1 MRKGEIYL
9 ADLGAEKGSLQ
20 AGLRPVIIVSNNAAN
35 VHSPVITVITVIP
48 MTTKKKRML
57 PTHVYI
63 QDCGLPRPSI
73 ALAEQI
79 TSINKSRMTTKMGSI
94 QQTVYEDQVTAAI
107 KVQLSM

>member
-1 MRKGEIYL
+1 MRKGDIYL
-9 ADLGAEKGSLQ
+9 ANLGAEEGSLQ
-20 AGLRPVIIVSNNAAN
+20 AGLRPVIIVSNDAAN
-35 VHSPVITVITVIP
+35 KFSPVITIIP
-48 MTTKKKRML
+48 MTTKRKKKL

-63 QDCGLPRPSI
+63 QDCGLPRPSL

>member
-1 MRKGEIYL
+1 MRKGDIYM
-9 ADLGAEKGSLQ
+9 ADLGEDEGSLQ
-20 AGLRPVIIVSNNAAN
+20 AGLRPVIIVSNDAAN
-35 VHSPVITVITVIP
+35 EHSPVITIIP
-48 MTTKKKRML
+48 MTTKRKKRL

-63 QDCGLPRPSI
+63 QDCGLPRPSL

-94 QQTVYEDQVTAAI
+94 QQTIYEKQVTAAI

>member
-35 VHSPVITVITVIP
+35 VHSPVITVIP